1 MDDLCNC
8 HDCDRS
14 YRYVVQNYLDLRI
27 YKKDLKSTCSTCEGC
42 TNHSVYLYL
51 MERFPDYSFT
61 IFDLLKLPEDLR
73 KGVCNFIA
81 EKHYIE

>member
-8 HDCDRS
+8 RDCDRS
-14 YRYVVQNYLDLRI
+14 YRYVVQNYLNLEI
-27 YKKDLKSTCSTCEGC
+27 YKNDLESTCSTCDEC
-42 TNHSVYLYL
+42 TNHDVYLHL
-51 MERFPDYSFT
+51 MENFPNYSFT
-61 IFDLLKLPEDLR
+61 ISDLLDLRKDLR